1 MSKFHHTL
9 SRRDFMKAMGLA
21 GAGLGA
27 AAAASPVFHDM
38 DEVLSQP
45 NSDWKSPWYV
55 KDRDFDNPTVEIDW
69 SIMERYDKKR
79 FSIDPYD
86 EISDATSAKIES
98 WYGTLERDALNKRW
112 AQQGQPGMTHREHA
126 VNNAVK
132 NVENGSKDRD
142 PLDLQELGVSKW
154 QGTPEENLKMMRVVS
169 RFFGSIS
176 QGVMEINSN
185 NKKVIW
191 DNDGRTPNLFE
202 DVDEA
207 IYESRVRNV
216 IPNKAKNVFTWV
228 QRHPQ
233 AALKTGPSFINN
245 PYGYFFA
252 TNTGVRITTFI
263 RNLGYI
269 TGGEG
274 SRRLAGSA
282 AVPTLAGVGEMS
294 RAGSEMIIP
303 QHGNVL
309 RFLDLI
315 FTDLPLTPTPPI
327 DAGINRF
334 CESCKK
340 CAEQCPTESISMED
354 EPSWEITGPWNNPGL
369 KHWYFNYPS
378 CNPFKSRYAPGYCGI
393 CLANCTF
400 TKFQD
405 AAIHEVVAATLSTTP
420 IFNSFFRQMD
430 DVMGYGKH
438 QAGPNAHANDDYV
451 EEWWNTI
458 GPELGFLTHEGAYP

>member
-1 MSKFHHTL
+1 
-9 SRRDFMKAMGLA
+9 MKAMGLA
-21 GAGLGA
+21 GAGIGTV
-27 AAAASPVFHDM
+27 AAASPVFHDM

-45 NSDWKSPWYV
+45 NSGWTKPWYV
-55 KDRDFDNPTVEIDW
+55 KDRDFDNPTTEIDW
-69 SIMERYDKKR
+69 NVYVRYDKKR

-86 EISDATSAKIES
+86 EISDATKAKIET
-98 WYGTLERDALNKRW
+98 WYGTLDRTELNKRW
-112 AQQGQPGMTHREHA
+112 AQQDQPGMTHREHA

-132 NVENGSKDRD
+132 AVENGYNDRS

-176 QGVMEINSN
+176 QGAMQFNSN
-185 NKKVIW
+185 NKKLIW
-191 DNDGRTPNLFE
+191 DNDGRTPQLFE
-202 DVDEA
+202 DVDEFS
-207 IYESRVRNV
+207 YERSVKRVF
-216 IPNKAKNVFTWV
+216 PNKANNVFAWV

-233 AALKTGPSFINN
+233 AALKTGPGFINN

-252 TNTGVRITTFI
+252 TNTRTRIVQFI

-269 TGGEG
+269 SSDGN
-274 SRRLAGSA
+274 AICGSA
-282 AVPTLAGVGEMS
+282 SIPAMVGIGEAS
-294 RAGSEMIIP
+294 RAGSELIIP

-309 RFLDLI
+309 RRLDNAV
-315 FTDLPLTPTPPI
+315 TDLPLAPTRPI
-327 DAGINRF
+327 DAGLNRF
-334 CESCKK
+334 CKSCKK
-340 CAEQCPTESISMED
+340 CAEQCPTGSISMED
-354 EPSWEITGPWNNPGL
+354 EPSWEITGPWNSPGL

-393 CLANCTF
+393 CLADCTF

-405 AAIHEVVAATLSTTP
+405 ASIHEVVAATLATTP

-451 EEWWNTI
+451 DEWWDTI
-458 GPELGFLTHEGAYP
+458 GPELGFLTHEGAYPG